1 MKQRARVNE
10 MDIIDLLA
18 NDNYII
24 ANKTVAKTYG
34 LEEAILLGELAS
46 EYKYWARREELK
58 DGYFY
63 STIENVKEN
72 TTLSDKR
79 QRSALTTLK
88 TAGIVEFKL
97 MGIPAKRYIKIH
109 TEQLFSLLLN
119 NESQNGNTSFA
130 KTEELEQPKKQTN
143 NNNLNSNKKSNENN
157 IYIDEFEKLWQLYP
171 RKIGKPKALKSYQKA
186 RKNGTSYEEVLQG
199 INAYVKQIEANN
211 TKTEYIKHGSTWFNG
226 QCWLDEY
233 EVKQGTPTSKL
244 PFDESKYTL

>member
-1 MKQRARVNE
+1 
-10 MDIIDLLA
+10 MDVIDLLA

-46 EYKYWARREELK
+46 EYKYWVRREELK

-88 TAGIVEFKL
+88 EAGIVEVKL

-109 TEQLFSLLLN
+109 VEQLFPLLLN
-119 NESQNGNTSFA
+119 NECQNSETSFA
-130 KTEELEQPKKQTN
+130 KTAELEQPKKQTN
-143 NNNLNSNKKSNENN
+143 NNNLNNNKKSNENN
-157 IYIDEFEKLWQLYP
+157 NIAQFDKEFEELWKLYP
-171 RKIGKPKALKSYQKA
+171 RKIGKPKALKAYQKA
-186 RKNGTSYEEVLQG
+186 RKAGVPYEDIETG
-199 INAYVKQIEANN
+199 IKAYNEQIKSL
-211 TKTEYIKHGSTWFNG
+211 KTDKKYIKHGSTWFMNE
-226 QCWLDEY
+226 CWNDEY
-233 EVKQGTPTSKL
+233 GETDKETP
-244 PFDESKYTL
+244 KYELKGGVSL